1 MAKSSSSSSTQ
12 SDLGKLLLRL
22 GLGGIVLFHGVFKLT
37 HGVDWIKEP
46 LTALGLP
53 GLLAYGT
60 YVAELFAPILVLIG
74 LWTRAAA
81 LVIALDM
88 LMAFVLVLR
97 ASLFKVNPMGG
108 GWAVEVEALILIN
121 ALVVAC
127 LGAGRYAV
135 PRATSAWD

>member
-1 MAKSSSSSSTQ
+1 MAKSSSSARD
-12 SDLGKLLLRL
+12 DLGRLLLRL
-22 GLGGIVLFHGVFKLT
+22 GLGSIVLFHGVFKLT
-37 HGVDWIKEP
+37 HGVDWIREP
-46 LTALGLP
+46 LAGIGLP
-53 GLLAYGT
+53 GFLAYGT

-97 ASLFKVNPMGG
+97 AKLFTINQMGG
-108 GWAVEVEALILIN
+108 GWAVELEALILIT
-121 ALVVAC
+121 ALTVAC